1 MYLLGGHTGGA
12 AVSTVYTA
20 PINEDGTLGT
30 WTTATSLPVALHASQ
45 AIVTNSR
52 VYLLGG
58 DAVSTVYTAPILG
71 GYNNYLDKTF
81 YAPNV
86 DSTKFYIPDYRDTL
100 TNKGRKY
107 YIKAKL

>member
-12 AVSTVYTA
+12 V
-20 PINEDGTLGT
+20 
-30 WTTATSLPVALHASQ
+30 
-45 AIVTNSR
+45 
-52 VYLLGG
+52 
-58 DAVSTVYTAPILG
+58 VSTVYTAPILG